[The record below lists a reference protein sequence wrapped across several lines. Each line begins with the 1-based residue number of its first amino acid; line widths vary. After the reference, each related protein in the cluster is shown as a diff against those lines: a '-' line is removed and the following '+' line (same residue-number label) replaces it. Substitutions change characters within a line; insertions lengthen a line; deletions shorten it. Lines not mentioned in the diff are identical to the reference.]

1 MDLEQGRS
9 LGRYI
14 IQRLIAHGGFSS
26 VYLARDVDLGRDVA
40 IKVSRSIDGE
50 DLELGRILVN
60 EGRILAELQHPSI
73 VTIFDIG
80 KLDEG
85 GSYLVLEYLDGGTL
99 HDSLRDEPNQIS
111 RQLLIDILIEVADAL
126 DYVHRRGYLHR
137 NIKPR
142 AILQDG
148 GGRPRLSSFE
158 VAVQRAG
165 LKSSVEI
172 AGTPHYMAP
181 EQLRKEAKLLGPH
194 TDVWGFGVTLYE
206 ALTGERPFLGAGFQ
220 ELFQVI
226 PSVSP
231 KEPIAKDPSI
241 PPELNRICMKCLRK
255 DPRER
260 YDHVALLAADLRRWR
275 HLGESAV
282 PEQRVFVS
290 HSTRDREFVEREVIG
305 HLERHGIRTWYSKV
319 AIQTAAEWET
329 SIRRGLESCDW
340 FLVVLS
346 PRSATSEW
354 VKDELHW
361 AIDKRPNR
369 IIPVLIEDC
378 EPRDFHIRMARIQY
392 VDFRRPSPETRE
404 QLMRL
409 FAPVALT

>member
-1 MDLEQGRS
+1 MDLEQGRR
-9 LGRYI
+9 LDRYV

-26 VYLARDVDLGRDVA
+26 VYLARDLELRRDVA
-40 IKVSRSIDGE
+40 IKIGREVEGE
-50 DLELGRILVN
+50 ELGAILVN

-73 VTIFDIG
+73 VTIFDTG
-80 KLDEG
+80 RLDDG

-111 RQLLIDILIEVADAL
+111 RQRLVDILIDVTDAL

-165 LKSSVEI
+165 LTSSIEI
-172 AGTPHYMAP
+172 AGTPQYMAP
-181 EQLRKEAKLLGPH
+181 EQLRKDAKLLGPH

-206 ALTGERPFLGAGFQ
+206 VLTGERPFGGSGFQ

-226 PSVSP
+226 PNVTP
-231 KEPIAKDPSI
+231 QPPAARNPSI
-241 PPELNRICMKCLRK
+241 PAELSRICMTCLRK
-255 DPRER
+255 DPKER
-260 YDHVALLAADLRRWR
+260 YEHVGLVADDLRRWR
-275 HLGESAV
+275 HHATAAT

-290 HSTRDREFVEREVIG
+290 HSTRDREFVEREVIS

-329 SIRRGLESCDW
+329 SIRRGLDSCDW
-340 FLVVLS
+340 FLIVLS

-392 VDFRRPSPETRE
+392 VDFRRPSPENRE

-409 FAPVALT
+409 FAPVELT

>member
-1 MDLEQGRS
+1 MDLQQGRR
-9 LGRYI
+9 LGRYV

-26 VYLARDVDLGRDVA
+26 VYLARDIELDRDVA
-40 IKVSRSIDGE
+40 IKLSRAVDGE
-50 DLELGRILVN
+50 DLGSILVN

-80 KLDEG
+80 RLDEG

-99 HDSLRDEPNQIS
+99 HDALRDEPNQIS
-111 RQLLIDILIEVADAL
+111 RERLVDIMIEIADAL

-165 LKSSVEI
+165 LKSSIEI

-181 EQLRKEAKLLGPH
+181 EQLRKDAKLLGPH
-194 TDVWGFGVTLYE
+194 TDVWGFGVMLYE
-206 ALTGERPFLGAGFQ
+206 VLTGERPFLGAGFQ
-220 ELFQVI
+220 ELFQII

-231 KEPIAKDPSI
+231 VAPSAKDPTI
-241 PPELNRICMKCLRK
+241 PAELNRICLTCLRK
-255 DPRER
+255 DPKER
-260 YDHVALLAADLRRWR
+260 YEHVALLAADLRRWR
-275 HLGESAV
+275 NNAAAAM
-282 PEQRVFVS
+282 PAQRVFVS
-290 HSTRDREFVEREVIG
+290 HSTKDREFVEREVVS

-329 SIRRGLESCDW
+329 SIRRGPTTWRRASAGPACRW
-340 FLVVLS
+340 GASGPTRLVWG
-346 PRSATSEW
+346 P
-354 VKDELHW
+354 
-361 AIDKRPNR
+361 
-369 IIPVLIEDC
+369 
-378 EPRDFHIRMARIQY
+378 
-392 VDFRRPSPETRE
+392 RRPRT
-404 QLMRL
+404 
-409 FAPVALT
+409 AAG

>member
-1 MDLEQGRS
+1 MDLQQSRR
-9 LGRYI
+9 LGRYV
-14 IQRLIAHGGFSS
+14 IQRLIADGGFSS
-26 VYLARDVDLGRDVA
+26 VYLARDLELDRDVA
-40 IKVSRSIDGE
+40 IKVSRSVDG
-50 DLELGRILVN
+50 DELGSILVN

-80 KLDEG
+80 RLDDG

-99 HDSLRDEPNQIS
+99 HDSLRDERNQIS
-111 RQLLIDILIEVADAL
+111 RERLVDILIEIADAL

-165 LKSSVEI
+165 LKSSIEI
-172 AGTPHYMAP
+172 AGTPQYMAP
-181 EQLRKEAKLLGPH
+181 EQLRKEARLLGPH
-194 TDVWGFGVTLYE
+194 TDVWGFGVMLYE
-206 ALTGERPFLGAGFQ
+206 VLTGERPFVGAGFQ

-231 KEPIAKDPSI
+231 VAPAAKDPTI
-241 PPELNRICMKCLRK
+241 PAELNRICLKCLRK
-255 DPRER
+255 DPKER
-260 YDHVALLAADLRRWR
+260 YDHVALLTADLRRWR
-275 HLGESAV
+275 NNAAAAV
-282 PEQRVFVS
+282 AEQRVFVS
-290 HSTRDREFVEREVIG
+290 HSTNDREFVEREVIS

-329 SIRRGLESCDW
+329 SIRRGLDSCEW
-340 FLVVLS
+340 FLIVLS
-346 PRSATSEW
+346 PRSASSEW

-361 AIDKRPNR
+361 AIDKRPNK
-369 IIPVLIEDC
+369 IIPVLIDDC
-378 EPRDFHIRMARIQY
+378 EPRDFHIRLARIQH
-392 VDFRRPSPETRE
+392 VDFRKPSPDTRE